1 MSFLFNLQLFAET
14 ENPHTIQGTEFE
26 SGHTEMTAFL
36 KSYPTGFTKNYNR
49 YDAPSGA
56 RVNLTRWF
64 SNNIPDIKT
73 INSLYDS
80 ISPYKTFFDD
90 KVVTANVLSELF
102 FKTNFTNTDEIN
114 KIISRIFTHSED
126 SYKSVELERIFMGI
140 NMDHNETNDT
150 YHVKEFPNNFK
161 LKPKLNTELE
171 GIIIRYCMN
180 DNETYFSTIFG
191 GAFVDEL
198 DVSEIKINKNFS
210 SGQFANCLF
219 RGCIAQKVK
228 GLETFPFENYSY
240 TTEKTFEGLF
250 NLDRYIDKIDDPVL
264 KKKIKQR
271 YYNNIDVDK
280 ENYDPIFEYW
290 KNDKPLVIKSLGN
303 LMTKSDVAEDYNR
316 LAGSFSGSRR
326 LLRTFANA
334 YINTLELTE
343 DVYLRYC
350 YSYESMFEG
359 ASIRNLKI
367 GSKIG
372 AINRYMGSYKNMLKL
387 STKGPFKLE
396 SINVTFVFPD
406 KKYLSD
412 LPRWAKRVKDPN
424 WLPTEPD
431 TAKQAELIKD
441 MLPNKDAISP
451 GAYPSNINIRLVNFN
466 FEDMLKFVQ
475 DNGYPEITTEDQL
488 LEFMGG
494 CPRQYLQF
502 EEKTRSDY
510 MVTDHEAHGAEA

>member
-14 ENPHTIQGTEFE
+14 ESPHTIQSTEFG
-26 SGHTEMTAFL
+26 SGNTEMTAFL
-36 KSYPTGFTKNYNR
+36 RSFPTGYTKNYNR
-49 YDAPSGA
+49 YEAPSGGKIT
-56 RVNLTRWF
+56 LTQWF
-64 SNNIPDIKT
+64 ANNIPDIKT

-80 ISPYKTFFDD
+80 VSPYKTFFDD
-90 KVVTANVLSELF
+90 KIVSANVLSELF

-114 KIISRIFTHSED
+114 KIISKIFAHSDD

-140 NMDHNETNDT
+140 NMDRNETNDT

-171 GIIIRYCMN
+171 GITIRYCLN
-180 DNETYFSTIFG
+180 DNEINFSTIFG

-198 DVSEIKINKNFS
+198 DVSEIKINKNYS
-210 SGQFANCLF
+210 SDQSATCLF

-228 GLETFPFENYSY
+228 GLETFPYENYAY

-280 ENYDPIFEYW
+280 ESYDPIFEYW

-303 LMTKSDVAEDYNR
+303 RMTKSDVEENYVR

-334 YINTLELTE
+334 YINTLELTK

-372 AINRYMGSYKNMLKL
+372 AVNRYMGSYKNMLKL

-396 SINVTFVFPD
+396 SIDVTFVFPD
-406 KKYLSD
+406 KKYLVD
-412 LPRWAKRVKDPN
+412 LPYWAKRVRNPNDPPISN
-424 WLPTEPD
+424 
-431 TAKQAELIKD
+431 TAKQADMIKD
-441 MLPNKDAISP
+441 MLPNRDAIANS
-451 GAYPSNINIRLVNFN
+451 AYTSKINIRLVNFN

-494 CPRQYLQF
+494 CPRDYLQF

-510 MVTDHEAHGAEA
+510 MTADHESHGMEA

>member
-1 MSFLFNLQLFAET
+1 MSFLFDLQLFAET
-14 ENPHTIQGTEFE
+14 ESPHTIQSTEFG
-26 SGHTEMTAFL
+26 SGNTEMTAFL
-36 KSYPTGFTKNYNR
+36 RSFPTGYTKNYNR
-49 YDAPSGA
+49 YEAPSGGKIT
-56 RVNLTRWF
+56 LTQWF
-64 SNNIPDIKT
+64 ANNIPDIKT

-80 ISPYKTFFDD
+80 VSPYKTFFDD
-90 KVVTANVLSELF
+90 KIVSANVLSELF

-114 KIISRIFTHSED
+114 KIISKIFAHSDD
-126 SYKSVELERIFMGI
+126 SYKSIELERIFMGI
-140 NMDHNETNDT
+140 NMDRNETNDT

-161 LKPKLNTELE
+161 LKPKLNTGLG
-171 GIIIRYCMN
+171 GIIIRYCLN

-198 DVSEIKINKNFS
+198 DVSGIKINKNYS
-210 SGQFANCLF
+210 SDQSATCLF

-228 GLETFPFENYSY
+228 GLETFPYENYAY

-280 ENYDPIFEYW
+280 ESYDPIFEYW

-303 LMTKSDVAEDYNR
+303 RMTKSDVEENYVR

-326 LLRTFANA
+326 LTRTFANA
-334 YINTLELTE
+334 YINTLELTR

-372 AINRYMGSYKNMLKL
+372 AVNRYMGSYKNMLKL

-396 SINVTFVFPD
+396 SIDVTFVFPD
-406 KKYLSD
+406 KKYLVD
-412 LPRWAKRVKDPN
+412 LPYWAKRARNPNDPPISN
-424 WLPTEPD
+424 
-431 TAKQAELIKD
+431 TAKQADMIKD
-441 MLPNKDAISP
+441 MLPNRDAIANS
-451 GAYPSNINIRLVNFN
+451 AYTSKINIRLVNFN

-475 DNGYPEITTEDQL
+475 DNGYPEVTTEDQL

-494 CPRQYLQF
+494 CPREYLQF

>member
-1 MSFLFNLQLFAET
+1 
-14 ENPHTIQGTEFE
+14 
-26 SGHTEMTAFL
+26 
-36 KSYPTGFTKNYNR
+36 
-49 YDAPSGA
+49 
-56 RVNLTRWF
+56 
-64 SNNIPDIKT
+64 
-73 INSLYDS
+73 
-80 ISPYKTFFDD
+80 
-90 KVVTANVLSELF
+90 
-102 FKTNFTNTDEIN
+102 
-114 KIISRIFTHSED
+114 
-126 SYKSVELERIFMGI
+126 MGI
-140 NMDHNETNDT
+140 NMDRNETNDT

-171 GIIIRYCMN
+171 GVIIRYCMN

-198 DVSEIKINKNFS
+198 DVTEIKINKNYS
-210 SGQFANCLF
+210 VSQFVNCLF

-228 GLETFPFENYSY
+228 GLETFPYENYAY

-280 ENYDPIFEYW
+280 ESYDPIFEYW

-303 LMTKSDVAEDYNR
+303 MMTKSDVAEEYVR

-334 YINTLELTE
+334 YINTLELTK

-350 YSYESMFEG
+350 YSYEGMFEG

-372 AINRYMGSYKNMLKL
+372 AVNRYMGSYKNMLKL

-396 SINVTFVFPD
+396 SIDVTFVFPD
-406 KKYLSD
+406 KKYLVD
-412 LPRWAKRVKDPN
+412 LPYWAKRMRNPN
-424 WLPTEPD
+424 DFPGTN
-431 TAKQAELIKD
+431 TAKQADMIKD
-441 MLPNKDAISP
+441 MLPNRDAIANS
-451 GAYPSNINIRLVNFN
+451 AYTSRINIRLVNFN

-494 CPRQYLQF
+494 CPREYLQF

-510 MVTDHEAHGAEA
+510 MTADHESHGSEA